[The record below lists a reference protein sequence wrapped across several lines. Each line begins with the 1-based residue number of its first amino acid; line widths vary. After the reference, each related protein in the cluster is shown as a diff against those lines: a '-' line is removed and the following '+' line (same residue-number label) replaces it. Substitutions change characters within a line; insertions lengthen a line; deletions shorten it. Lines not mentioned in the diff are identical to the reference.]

1 MLDAIDTW
9 PEEASEKR
17 KRGDEAE
24 MRRGGAGMGLLKEGI
39 GIA

>member
-9 PEEASEKR
+9 SEEASEKR

-24 MRRGGAGMGLLKEGI
+24 MRRGGYGVTEGI